1 MTTSETTDDEVD
13 MAAPIGP
20 MAAAEAEAWLCEID
34 AARGDCDPSAEVRA
48 GYRVEAA
55 LRGVVAAH
63 AARVAAEREADGLG
77 RDLMAVAKARDE
89 AVADAK
95 RLREREEHFARAR
108 RATQAI
114 IAEVGADGPMD
125 VDEAAGRI
133 VARLGAVTQERD
145 ALLALLAAAACG
157 ELPRCDCWHG
167 CARLAAQEATE
178 GETAWSCDECL
189 AKHERAADRRARAG
203 WRDLPHAAAL
213 RAAMGGAK

>member
-1 MTTSETTDDEVD
+1 MTTTTNEAPEVWRVECE
-13 MAAPIGP
+13 GG
-20 MAAAEAEAWLCEID
+20 EVRSVEAWRQGIVWRAE
-34 AARGDCDPSAEVRA
+34 RGSIHGTALDVVAEVAAWQRWPVVAVLAPGQPTRA
-48 GYRVEAA
+48 EVGAERDA
-55 LRGVVAAH
+55 LRS
-63 AARVAAEREADGLG
+63 
-77 RDLMAVAKARDE
+77 
-89 AVADAK
+89 
-95 RLREREEHFARAR
+95 RAR

-189 AKHERAADRRARAG
+189 AKHEAVSNERDARGG

>member
-77 RDLMAVAKARDE
+77 RDLVAVAKARDE

-95 RLREREEHFARAR
+95 RLREREEHFARALS
-108 RATQAI
+108 
-114 IAEVGADGPMD
+114 VADGGQYRNDWPG
-125 VDEAAGRI
+125 AIGRLL
-133 VARLGAVTQERD
+133 AERD
-145 ALLALLAAAACG
+145 ALRSLLAAAARG
-157 ELPRCDCWHG
+157 ETPRCDCWHG
-167 CARLAAQEATE
+167 CARLATQEATE
-178 GETAWSCDECL
+178 GDTAWLCDECL
-189 AKHERAADRRARAG
+189 AKHEAVSNERDARGG
-203 WRDLPHAAAL
+203 WHDLPHAAAL
-213 RAAMGGAK
+213 RAATGGAT